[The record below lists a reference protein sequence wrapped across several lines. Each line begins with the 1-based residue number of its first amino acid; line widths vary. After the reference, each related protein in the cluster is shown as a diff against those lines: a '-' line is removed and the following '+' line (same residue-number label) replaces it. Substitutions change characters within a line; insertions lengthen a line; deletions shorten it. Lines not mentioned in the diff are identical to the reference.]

1 MDCGVRVKMWE
12 ESLNVN
18 TSWRWRRWHSC
29 HVMREMNGSFM
40 SSRAGQ
46 LANVTRDH
54 LTQFTSDP
62 RAATCAPAGLVSASA
77 RLCSANST
85 WQREVSCCRRQVAH
99 PHLDIIR
106 RLPHPRVETVI
117 NLSPNLRH
125 GYKCTGPSCRLEWAS
140 CFTDRDIEAELWS
153 VDRAIRDSYVWG
165 KLLMI
170 KITNKQ

>member
-1 MDCGVRVKMWE
+1 
-12 ESLNVN
+12 
-18 TSWRWRRWHSC
+18 
-29 HVMREMNGSFM
+29 MNGSFM

-106 RLPHPRVETVI
+106 RLPHPPVETVI
-117 NLSPNLRH
+117 NLLIYDTAISALVRHVAWNERRVSPTETL
-125 GYKCTGPSCRLEWAS
+125 KPSYEVLTVLSGTVMCEEN
-140 CFTDRDIEAELWS
+140 C
-153 VDRAIRDSYVWG
+153 
-165 KLLMI
+165 
-170 KITNKQ
+170 